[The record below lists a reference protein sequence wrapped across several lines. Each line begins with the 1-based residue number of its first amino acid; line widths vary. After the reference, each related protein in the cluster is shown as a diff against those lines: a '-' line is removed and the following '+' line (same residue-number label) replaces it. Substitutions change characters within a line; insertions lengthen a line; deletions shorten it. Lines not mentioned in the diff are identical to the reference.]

1 MRNEANAD
9 RIARGV
15 GAVIALVVALLVGF
29 PSVVAWVL
37 LAVAVILGVTAAVG
51 FCPLYRLFGI
61 STCKCPPVALPASS
75 GSALVA
81 DTGPP
86 GATDRLGR
94 RGPS

>member
-9 RIARGV
+9 RLVRGV
-15 GAVIALVVALLVGF
+15 GAVVALVVALVVGF

-61 STCKCPPVALPASS
+61 NTCKLPA
-75 GSALVA
+75 AKT
-81 DTGPP
+81 DTRQRV
-86 GATDRLGR
+86 GAGR
-94 RGPS
+94 

>member
-29 PSVVAWVL
+29 PSVLAWVL

-61 STCKCPPVALPASS
+61 STCKVPNTGAASKQR
-75 GSALVA
+75 V
-81 DTGPP
+81 
-86 GATDRLGR
+86 GAGR
-94 RGPS
+94 

>member
-61 STCKCPPVALPASS
+61 STCKVPTSTAASKQR
-75 GSALVA
+75 V
-81 DTGPP
+81 
-86 GATDRLGR
+86 GAGR
-94 RGPS
+94 